1 MGVERERKSGMGW
14 GRLGEAGR
22 ARSVPGMHP
31 IQVTAPKCQENAAH
45 KESSQKSHVQEQ
57 SLMAGSNCQ
66 AGRGNMAQHSF
77 WARCG
82 FYRTGSLRKLVYAR

>member
-31 IQVTAPKCQENAAH
+31 IQVTAPKCQE
-45 KESSQKSHVQEQ
+45 KCRSQ
-57 SLMAGSNCQ
+57 
-66 AGRGNMAQHSF
+66 
-77 WARCG
+77 
-82 FYRTGSLRKLVYAR
+82 RKLTEVSRPRAKFNGRLKLPGWPGKYGAAQFLGQVWLL